1 VTTSDGAAFSTGS
14 VTQVRLMVRDI
25 VSMQSLTLMP
35 YNTDPQ
41 ITAGWKPSQIT
52 VSLGTDGS
60 IQKVTRLVDTYIHE
74 DTTLNPAEPITG
86 EMVGGL
92 KVNLSN
98 IILTA
103 DVTAANETGFYGNSY
118 RVNSAVN
125 QTLSMTVSS
134 GANMKFAVTVS
145 NSKHGYTTRAEQV
158 VGAVDISERIAVTD
172 DGFILTLPENTS
184 GQDQNYRVTVR
195 SIENEN
201 ITVVIEVTVL
211 SKPVSEMPTE
221 PTEPPT
227 EPTEPPKAATEPATV
242 PTEPAA

>member
-1 VTTSDGAAFSTGS
+1 MFNTLRNAWRIPELRKKILFTLLILLIYQIGDAIPVPFVNGAVMYEYFS
-14 VTQVRLMVRDI
+14 
-25 VSMQSLTLMP
+25 
-35 YNTDPQ
+35 
-41 ITAGWKPSQIT
+41 
-52 VSLGTDGS
+52 
-60 IQKVTRLVDTYIHE
+60 E
-74 DTTLNPAEPITG
+74 
-86 EMVGGL
+86 
-92 KVNLSN
+92 NLSN

-134 GANMKFAVTVS
+134 GANMRFAVTVS
-145 NSKHGYTTRAEQV
+145 NSKHGYTASAEQV

-221 PTEPPT
+221 PTEPST
-227 EPTEPPKAATEPATV
+227 EPTEPPTAATEPATV